1 MTMAEKHQEG
11 PSDSGHESACSPTQ
25 ANNGNEKQDTSPKAS
40 KGFMG
45 KMSKMVALP
54 EFKFRGKHLEGDLL
68 NWLIGIIASMGF
80 L

>member
-1 MTMAEKHQEG
+1 MAMAEKHEER
-11 PSDSGHESACSPTQ
+11 PSDSGHESANSPTQ
-25 ANNGNEKQDTSPKAS
+25 DNNGNEKHGAGSTS

-45 KMSKMVALP
+45 KMSQWVALP
-54 EFKFRGKHLEGDLL
+54 EFKVRGKHLEGDLL